1 VSFTSLTE
9 LLFPSRCASCDWPG
23 KSLCTECEIAW
34 HAPIKM
40 SSVDRLP
47 IAWAADY
54 SAKTSRVI
62 LSAKEDNHRPSQ
74 LILAQALDRA
84 LASAKAESWW
94 EGERP
99 IQLIPIPSPQRNNRT
114 RGYFHLRK
122 VARLMQV
129 KVNFLELLEIT
140 RSVSDQSTLNS
151 RQRSSNLA
159 GAYQVRPGIRMESG
173 GAVVIFD
180 DLITTGSSLREA
192 VRALK
197 VAKISP
203 EFAISACASRGQ

>member
-1 VSFTSLTE
+1 VS
-9 LLFPSRCASCDWPG
+9 A
-23 KSLCTECEIAW
+23 
-34 HAPIKM
+34 
-40 SSVDRLP
+40 VDQLP

-54 SAKTSRVI
+54 SPKTSRII

-84 LASAKAESWW
+84 LAFVEAESWCT
-94 EGERP
+94 GAGP
-99 IQLIPIPSPQRNNRT
+99 IQLIPIPSPCRNNRT

-129 KVNFLELLEIT
+129 KVNFLELLEMT
-140 RSVSDQSTLNS
+140 RSVSDQSTLNG
-151 RQRSSNLA
+151 RQRSTNLA
-159 GAYQVRPGIRMESG
+159 GAYRVRPGIRMESG
-173 GAVVIFD
+173 GVVVIFD

-203 EFAISACASRGQ
+203 EFAISACAARGH